1 MKEIIISIIIP
12 IYNIENYINECVNSI
27 LEQTFKKYEIILVD
41 DGSTDKSPDICDK
54 LARENKSIRVVHK
67 ENGGLSDARNAGINS
82 AKGKYLMFV
91 DGDDLLYN
99 KTCLEKIEKE
109 LGTSDILQYKMVYYY
124 PNNKFIELK
133 DIVNIENENS
143 FEDKL
148 YKLICNG
155 EISIS
160 ACDKIISREY
170 LLKNDLF
177 FEKNL
182 ISEDVHWS
190 LNLYINKPTIKV
202 LNSPIYVYR
211 KKRENSITNTKN
223 KEKTIKSELKILAY
237 WYNYDYSNEK
247 IKKIY
252 YSYLAYLYL
261 ILLLNNDRINQYKKE
276 VETYRSLLEY
286 DGHYKVKIAK
296 KAMKFVGFNGMIFLM
311 KCYMKLNNNGII
323 KL

>member
-1 MKEIIISIIIP
+1 MKEILISIIIP
-12 IYNIENYINECVNSI
+12 IYNIENYISECVNSI
-27 LEQTFKKYEIILVD
+27 LEQTFKEYEIILVD
-41 DGSTDKSPDICDK
+41 DGSTDNSPQICDE
-54 LARENKSIRVVHK
+54 LAKENESIHVIHK

-82 AKGKYLMFV
+82 AQGKYLMFV
-91 DGDDLLYN
+91 DGDDFLYDN
-99 KTCLEKIEKE
+99 MCLEKIEKE
-109 LGTSDILQYKMVYYY
+109 LGASDILQYKMAYYY
-124 PNNKFIELK
+124 PNNKFIEQK
-133 DIVNIENENS
+133 DIVNIENEHN

-170 LLKNDLF
+170 LLKNNLF
-177 FEKNL
+177 FEKKL

-190 LNLYINKPTIKV
+190 LNLYINKPTINII
-202 LNSPIYVYR
+202 NSPIYVYR
-211 KKRENSITNTKN
+211 KKRKDSITNAKN
-223 KEKTIKSELKILAY
+223 KEKTIESELKILNY
-237 WYNYDYSNEK
+237 WYNYEYSSEK
-247 IKKIY
+247 IKNIY

-261 ILLLNNDRINQYKKE
+261 ILLLDNEKLSHHRSE
-276 VETYRSLLEY
+276 VKTYQSLLKY

-296 KAMKFVGFNGMIFLM
+296 KTMRLLGFNGMVFLM